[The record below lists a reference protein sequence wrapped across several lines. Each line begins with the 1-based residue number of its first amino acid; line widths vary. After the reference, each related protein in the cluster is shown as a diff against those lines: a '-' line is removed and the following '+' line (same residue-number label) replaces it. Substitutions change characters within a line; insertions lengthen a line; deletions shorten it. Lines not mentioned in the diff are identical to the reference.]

1 MTLHYRR
8 RLLAAAIWAAGGLVL
23 VWASQNGYELRLLFI
38 PLGSL
43 ALLLFGVLAFAA
55 ALYPLRLL
63 LRPDPLT
70 IGEAGLLVRAAGI
83 NGLVPWSA
91 VESVLLA
98 THIDPTSGNRTTRLV
113 LVPAV
118 GAGLGVP
125 AESAGAGDGRPSV
138 VLLSIE
144 DIREPAD
151 RVAEAL
157 RRFAGPRFVD
167 ATIP

>member
-8 RLLAAAIWAAGGLVL
+8 RLLAAALWAAGGIAL

-63 LRPDPLT
+63 LRPDPVI
-70 IGEAGLLVRAAGI
+70 IGEAGLLVRTAGI
-83 NGLVPWSA
+83 NGLVPWPA

-98 THIDPTSGNRTTRLV
+98 THVDPTSGNRTTRLV

-125 AESAGAGDGRPSV
+125 AESAGDGRPSV

-144 DIREPAD
+144 DIREAAD
-151 RVAEAL
+151 QVAEAL

-167 ATIP
+167 ATTW

>member
-8 RLLAAAIWAAGGLVL
+8 HLLAAALWAVGGVVL
-23 VWASQNGYELRLLFI
+23 VWASQNGYELRLLFV

-63 LRPDPLT
+63 LRPDPVI
-70 IGEAGLLVRAAGI
+70 IGEAGLLVRTAGI
-83 NGLVPWSA
+83 NGLVPWPA

-98 THIDPTSGNRTTRLV
+98 THVDPTSGNRTTRLV

-125 AESAGAGDGRPSV
+125 AESAGDGRPSV

-144 DIREPAD
+144 DIREAAD
-151 RVAEAL
+151 QVAEAL

-167 ATIP
+167 ATTW

>member
-8 RLLAAAIWAAGGLVL
+8 HLLAAALWAVGGVVL
-23 VWASQNGYELRLLFI
+23 VWASQNGYELRLLFL

-63 LRPDPLT
+63 LRPDPVI
-70 IGEAGLLVRAAGI
+70 IGEAGLLVRTAGI
-83 NGLVPWSA
+83 NGLVPWPA

-98 THIDPTSGNRTTRLV
+98 THVDPTSGNRTTRLV

-125 AESAGAGDGRPSV
+125 AESAGDGRPSV

-144 DIREPAD
+144 DIREAAD
-151 RVAEAL
+151 QVAEAL

-167 ATIP
+167 ATTW

>member
-8 RLLAAAIWAAGGLVL
+8 RLLTAALWAVGGIVF
-23 VWASQNGYELRLLFI
+23 VRASQNGYELRLLFI

-63 LRPDPLT
+63 LRPDPVT
-70 IGEAGLLVRAAGI
+70 IGEAGLLIRAAGI
-83 NGLVPWSA
+83 NGLVPWPA

-113 LVPAV
+113 LVPAA

-125 AESAGAGDGRPSV
+125 VESTGDGRPSV

-144 DIREPAD
+144 DIREPVG

-167 ATIP
+167 ATIA

>member
-8 RLLAAAIWAAGGLVL
+8 HLLAAALWAVGGVVL
-23 VWASQNGYELRLLFI
+23 VWASQNGYELRLLFV

-63 LRPDPLT
+63 LRPDPVI
-70 IGEAGLLVRAAGI
+70 IGEAGLLVRTAGI
-83 NGLVPWSA
+83 NGLVPWPA

-98 THIDPTSGNRTTRLV
+98 THVDPTSGNRTTRLV

-118 GAGLGVP
+118 GAGRGVP
-125 AESAGAGDGRPSV
+125 AESAGDGRPSV

-144 DIREPAD
+144 DIREAAD
-151 RVAEAL
+151 QVAEAL

-167 ATIP
+167 ATTW

>member
-8 RLLAAAIWAAGGLVL
+8 HLLAAGLWAVGGTVL

-55 ALYPLRLL
+55 GLYPLRLL
-63 LRPDPLT
+63 LRPDPVT
-70 IGEAGLLVRAAGI
+70 IGAAGLLVRAAGI
-83 NGLVPWSA
+83 NGLVPWPA

-113 LVPAV
+113 LVPAP

-125 AESAGAGDGRPSV
+125 VESAGAGDGRPSV

-144 DIREPAD
+144 DIRERPD
-151 RVAEAL
+151 QVAEVL

>member
-8 RLLAAAIWAAGGLVL
+8 HLLAAALWAVGGVVL
-23 VWASQNGYELRLLFI
+23 VWASQNGYELRLLFL

-63 LRPDPLT
+63 LRPDPVI
-70 IGEAGLLVRAAGI
+70 IGEAGLLVRTAGI
-83 NGLVPWSA
+83 NGLVPWPA

-98 THIDPTSGNRTTRLV
+98 TQVDPTSGNRTTRLV

-125 AESAGAGDGRPSV
+125 AESAGDGRPSV

-144 DIREPAD
+144 DIREAAD
-151 RVAEAL
+151 QVAEAL

-167 ATIP
+167 ATTW

>member
-8 RLLAAAIWAAGGLVL
+8 HLLAAALWAVGGVVL

-63 LRPDPLT
+63 LRPDPVT
-70 IGEAGLLVRAAGI
+70 IGAAGLLVRTAGI
-83 NGLVPWSA
+83 NGLVPWPA

-98 THIDPTSGNRTTRLV
+98 THVDPTSGNRTTRLV

-125 AESAGAGDGRPSV
+125 AEPAGDGRPSV

-144 DIREPAD
+144 DIREPAG

-157 RRFAGPRFVD
+157 RRFAGPRFVE
-167 ATIP
+167 ATTS